1 MFKIIFNKMEK
12 QTVNDF
18 ERDAKNRL
26 TRDAYDYYRS
36 GANGMISLLDS
47 ERAYEKLYL
56 KTRA

>member
-1 MFKIIFNKMEK
+1 MLKIILNKMDK
-12 QTVNDF
+12 QTVRDF
-18 ERDAKNRL
+18 EKDAKDRL

-47 ERAYEKLYL
+47 ERAYDKLYL

>member
-1 MFKIIFNKMEK
+1 MK
-12 QTVNDF
+12 DF

-26 TRDAYDYYRS
+26 TRDAYDYFRS
-36 GANGMISLLDS
+36 GANGMISLVDS

>member
-1 MFKIIFNKMEK
+1 MK
-12 QTVNDF
+12 DF

-36 GANGMISLLDS
+36 GANGMISLVDS